1 MTALVWN
8 QPGEHRYE
16 AGLDRGVLY
25 FPDGGGVA
33 WNGLTAVEED
43 VGTSVEPVYFDGR
56 KINDIVTVG
65 DFSAVMKAFT
75 YPEEFLEFEGILED
89 QTGLFIADQ
98 PHKPFHLSYRTKI
111 GDDVSGIDAGYKIHL
126 LYNLTAI
133 PSQKEYE
140 TLTLD
145 PAPMEFEWDLTAIPE
160 EIEGFRPTAH
170 IIIDSRKIDPW
181 LLQDI
186 ESILY
191 GDTTR
196 DPELPP
202 MKAFTTFVR
211 TWDRLIIV
219 DNGDGTWT
227 AITTREGIIEMLDET
242 TFQINDVNGVYLN
255 ADIYEITSSE
265 KNEEGL

>member
-1 MTALVWN
+1 MTELVWN
-8 QPGEHRYE
+8 QSGEHRYE

-25 FPDGGGVA
+25 LPDGGGVP
-33 WNGLTAVEED
+33 WNGLRAVEED
-43 VGTSVEPVYFDGR
+43 VGSTSDPVYFDGV
-56 KINDIVTVG
+56 KINDIVTLG

-75 YPEEFLEFEGILED
+75 YPEEFLQFEGLIED

-98 PHKPFHLSYRTKI
+98 PQKTFHLSYRTKI
-111 GDDVSGIDAGYKIHL
+111 GDDINGIDAGYKIHL

-133 PSQKEYE
+133 PSQKVYE

-145 PAPMEFEWDLTAIPE
+145 SEPMEFEWDITAIPE

-181 LLQDI
+181 LLEDI
-186 ESILY
+186 EVILY
-191 GDTTR
+191 GDSTR
-196 DPELPP
+196 DPELPSLQ
-202 MKAFTTFVR
+202 AFATFIR

-227 AITTREGIIEMLDET
+227 ATTNRDGMIEMLDET
-242 TFQINDVNGVYLN
+242 TFQINDANAVYLD
-255 ADIYEITSSE
+255 AWTYEITSSE